1 VGRPGPMTQRKAIRP
16 CARSLVCDCGPPMLK
31 PARVALIS
39 LALLP
44 CLFASANEPVEIPFR
59 FTDGFIRV
67 EVRLASSSKPLSML
81 LDSGASVSVLNLS
94 AARRLRLATGKP
106 IDVRGVASNSKAYRI
121 DPAPATI
128 SGIRCGNITLAADMS
143 QAGKLCSEPV
153 DGLIG
158 VDFFRDRVVQIDYAK
173 QCLRLLSASPSD
185 SALSLPVKFINDVAC
200 VRVGVN
206 GSNGRW
212 TRFDTG
218 CNDTLHW
225 VIPRLTDR
233 EKENGASIGFITDS
247 RDLAPSRVTLGNHV
261 IDSIPVSLH
270 GRSFFDGE
278 AGLLGNA
285 LLSRFAVTL
294 DWPRKSLMLE
304 ERR

>member
-1 VGRPGPMTQRKAIRP
+1 
-16 CARSLVCDCGPPMLK
+16 MLK
-31 PARVALIS
+31 PARVALS
-39 LALLP
+39 FFALLP

-59 FTDGFIRV
+59 YTDGFIRV

-94 AARRLRLATGKP
+94 VARRLHLAIGKP
-106 IDVRGVASNSKAYRI
+106 LGIRGVASNSSAYCI
-121 DPAPATI
+121 DPVPATI
-128 SGIRCGNITLAADMS
+128 SGVKSGSITLTADMS
-143 QAGKLCSEPV
+143 KAGELCSEPV

-158 VDFFRDRVVQIDYAK
+158 VDFFRNRVVQIDYAK
-173 QCLRLLSASPSD
+173 QCLRLLSISP
-185 SALSLPVKFINDVAC
+185 ALESRHLLAVKFINDVAC

-206 GSNGRW
+206 GSSGRW

-218 CNDTLHW
+218 CNDTLQW
-225 VIPRLTDR
+225 VIPRFTRR
-233 EKENGASIGFITDS
+233 EKENTASIGFIADS
-247 RDLAPSRVTLGNHV
+247 RDLAPSRVALGDHV
-261 IDSIPVSLH
+261 IDSVPVSLH
-270 GRSFFDGE
+270 TRPFFEGE

-285 LLSRFAVTL
+285 LLSQFTVTL